1 MAKYRVPASRVA
13 MQSAAALD
21 SAALDD
27 VFAALSDR
35 TRRDMLARLAEGE
48 RSVGDLA
55 APFAMSLAAA
65 SKHIKVLEA
74 AGLVKRE
81 VQGRTHRVRLDA
93 QPLHAGMEWM
103 RHYEKFWARSLDALA
118 TLLETEDRAATAG
131 KSPRKPASSEQARPS
146 TRAGKK
152 GART

>member
-1 MAKYRVPASRVA
+1 MAEYRTPASRVA
-13 MQSAAALD
+13 TRNVAVLD

-103 RHYEKFWARSLDALA
+103 RHYERFWTRSLDALA
-118 TLLETEDRAATAG
+118 ALLEAEDRAAA
-131 KSPRKPASSEQARPS
+131 PARKAQR
-146 TRAGKK
+146 GKK
-152 GART
+152 KEKPK

>member
-1 MAKYRVPASRVA
+1 MAEHRTPASRSTARNAA
-13 MQSAAALD
+13 MRD

-81 VQGRTHRVRLDA
+81 VLGRTHRVRLDA
-93 QPLHAGMEWM
+93 RPMHAGLEWL
-103 RHYEKFWARSLDALA
+103 RHYERYWNVRLDALDA
-118 TLLETEDRAATAG
+118 LLRAEDAAA
-131 KSPRKPASSEQARPS
+131 KPAKGPAAIKR
-146 TRAGKK
+146 KK
-152 GART
+152 VRK

>member
-1 MAKYRVPASRVA
+1 MAEYRMPASRGA
-13 MQSAAALD
+13 ARNAALD
-21 SAALDD
+21 STALDD

-81 VQGRTHRVRLDA
+81 VLGRTHRVRLDA

-103 RHYEKFWARSLDALA
+103 RHYERFWTRSLDALA
-118 TLLETEDRAATAG
+118 ALLEAEDRAAAPT
-131 KSPRKPASSEQARPS
+131 RKAQR
-146 TRAGKK
+146 GKK
-152 GART
+152 KEKPK

>member
-1 MAKYRVPASRVA
+1 MAEYRTPASRSTARNAA
-13 MQSAAALD
+13 MRD
-21 SAALDD
+21 STALDD

-81 VQGRTHRVRLDA
+81 VLGRTHRVRLEA

-118 TLLETEDRAATAG
+118 SLLEAEDRAAAPAR
-131 KSPRKPASSEQARPS
+131 KSARRKKTSP
-146 TRAGKK
+146 K
-152 GART
+152 

>member
-1 MAKYRVPASRVA
+1 MAEYRAPTPRAATREA
-13 MQSAAALD
+13 ATLDGAALD
-21 SAALDD
+21 S

-74 AGLVKRE
+74 AGLVRRE
-81 VQGRTHRVRLDA
+81 ILGRTHRVRLEA

-103 RHYEKFWARSLDALA
+103 RHYEKFWTRSLDALA
-118 TLLETEDRAATAG
+118 ALLEAEDRAATPTG
-131 KSPRKPASSEQARPS
+131 KSPSKRKKANP
-146 TRAGKK
+146 K
-152 GART
+152 

>member
-1 MAKYRVPASRVA
+1 MAEYRTPASRVA
-13 MQSAAALD
+13 TRNVAVLD

-103 RHYEKFWARSLDALA
+103 RHYERFWTRSLDALVA
-118 TLLETEDRAATAG
+118 LLEAEDRAAA
-131 KSPRKPASSEQARPS
+131 PARKAQR
-146 TRAGKK
+146 GKK
-152 GART
+152 KEKPK